1 MPPMRALPLVLILLL
16 AGCGQAGDL
25 YLPPEP
31 PAPPPSTAPAEA
43 PPAVPAPAPEE
54 KKEKQ

>member
-1 MPPMRALPLVLILLL
+1 MRYLVAVSMVLL

-43 PPAVPAPAPEE
+43 PPVPVPEE
-54 KKEKQ
+54 KKDKP

>member
-25 YLPPEP
+25 YLPQETP
-31 PAPPPSTAPAEA
+31 PTPPVAAPAETQ
-43 PPAVPAPAPEE
+43 PVTPAPAPEE
-54 KKEKQ
+54 KKEKP